1 MSNNGE
7 LTPVILERASEQL
20 RQERETFD
28 QAKRQEH
35 LWFVLRLSMGFSSI
49 VLLSV
54 VMFIAVY
61 ILFNYTEFP
70 VAVVTSAGAALFID
84 VVGLLI
90 GVWKIALNPKSVT
103 KLQPVTQSSI
113 PDVTAD

>member
-7 LTPVILERASEQL
+7 LTPVIIERASEQL

-28 QAKRQEH
+28 QAKKQEH

-49 VLLSV
+49 VLLSA

-61 ILFNYTEFP
+61 IIFNYQSFP
-70 VAVVTSAGAALFID
+70 SSIATAAGAALFAD
-84 VVGLLI
+84 VLGLLI
-90 GVWKIALNPKSVT
+90 GVWKITLNPKSIT
-103 KLQPVTQSSI
+103 KLEPITQSSI
-113 PDVTAD
+113 PDVATE

>member
-7 LTPVILERASEQL
+7 LTPVMLERASEQL

-28 QAKRQEH
+28 QSKKQEH

-49 VLLSV
+49 VLLSA

-61 ILFNYTEFP
+61 ILFNHEAFP
-70 VAVVTSAGAALFID
+70 TAVVTSAGAALFAD
-84 VVGLLI
+84 VLGLLI

-113 PDVTAD
+113 PEVVAE

>member
-7 LTPVILERASEQL
+7 LTPVMLERASEQL

-28 QAKRQEH
+28 QAKKQEH

-49 VLLSV
+49 VLLSA
-54 VMFIAVY
+54 VMFVAVY
-61 ILFNYTEFP
+61 ILFNYAVFP
-70 VAVVTSAGAALFID
+70 TAVVTTAGAALFAD
-84 VVGLLI
+84 VLGLLI

-113 PDVTAD
+113 PDVAQE

>member
-7 LTPVILERASEQL
+7 LTPVMLERASEQL

-35 LWFVLRLSMGFSSI
+35 LWFILRLSMGFSSI
-49 VLLSV
+49 VLLSA
-54 VMFIAVY
+54 VMFIATY
-61 ILFNYTEFP
+61 ILFNYESFP
-70 VAVVTSAGAALFID
+70 AAVVTSSGAALFVD
-84 VVGLLI
+84 VLGLLI
-90 GVWKIALNPKSVT
+90 GVWKIALNPQSVT

-113 PDVTAD
+113 PDVVAD